1 MQINMAALEIMRRLP
16 KICEDCQLVNYLRF
30 QLQIDDQR
38 ALEPVGTVVG
48 PDIDRP
54 RKKPLVSDVTSGFR
68 MATLVEE
75 LMNKVVESMYQPTE
89 FARIANVTIRTLHHY
104 DRIGLLKPSGYTSAG
119 YRLYRKHDL
128 VRLQQIVTLK
138 FIGFSLTQIKQLL
151 DSNSFDLRAALKQQ
165 REILSEKRQQ
175 LDLAVTAIEK
185 AGALLESN
193 NEPDWQAFKRI
204 IEVINMQ
211 NNMDWTKKYYSEE
224 AKKKIA
230 ERAQTFPPEVIEKA
244 QNDWATLIAEVEKAV
259 AEGVSPTSERAA
271 ALAIRWRELIRGF
284 TGGDSE
290 IQAGLNKMYSD
301 QGNWPKDFPKPYS
314 DEAGAL
320 MCEAMAAL
328 QK

>member
-1 MQINMAALEIMRRLP
+1 
-16 KICEDCQLVNYLRF
+16 
-30 QLQIDDQR
+30 
-38 ALEPVGTVVG
+38 
-48 PDIDRP
+48 
-54 RKKPLVSDVTSGFR
+54 
-68 MATLVEE
+68 
-75 LMNKVVESMYQPTE
+75 
-89 FARIANVTIRTLHHY
+89 
-104 DRIGLLKPSGYTSAG
+104 
-119 YRLYRKHDL
+119 
-128 VRLQQIVTLK
+128 
-138 FIGFSLTQIKQLL
+138 
-151 DSNSFDLRAALKQQ
+151 
-165 REILSEKRQQ
+165 
-175 LDLAVTAIEK
+175 
-185 AGALLESN
+185 
-193 NEPDWQAFKRI
+193 
-204 IEVINMQ
+204 MQ